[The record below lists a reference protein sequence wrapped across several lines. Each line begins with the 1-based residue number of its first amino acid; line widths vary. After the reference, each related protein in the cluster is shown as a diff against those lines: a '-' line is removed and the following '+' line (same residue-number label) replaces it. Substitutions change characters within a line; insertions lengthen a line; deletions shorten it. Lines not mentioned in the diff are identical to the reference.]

1 MTTPPLDIDES
12 MFEINGLELLW
23 LTVSFVAVVITANL
37 ITIISKKIVT
47 ERLNDK
53 QNNGPYTKNA
63 AYWIHAIVSRIAI
76 VVNTVATAIAIPLLL
91 IGTTWIGINFPHVF
105 FIAMCA
111 LMWIAS
117 LFFTQVFFIDTKLQ
131 DSDAQENDVLIDPHD
146 RHAINVYIGWILVN
160 VALDAVIWLAMSHPW
175 TTHY

>member
-12 MFEINGLELLW
+12 MFEINSLELLW
-23 LTVSFVAVVITANL
+23 LTVSFVTVVMTVNL
-37 ITIISKKIVT
+37 VTVISKKAIT
-47 ERLNDK
+47 KRLNGEQENEPHPK
-53 QNNGPYTKNA
+53 GV
-63 AYWIHAIVSRIAI
+63 AYWTHAIASRIAI
-76 VVNTVATAIAIPLLL
+76 VVNVVATTIAITLLL

-131 DSDAQENDVLIDPHD
+131 DSDAQENDTLIDPND
-146 RHAINVYIGWILVN
+146 RHAIDAYITWILVN
-160 VALDAVIWLAMSHPW
+160 VALDAFMWLVMSHPW

>member
-1 MTTPPLDIDES
+1 MLPYTPPL
-12 MFEINGLELLW
+12 W
-23 LTVSFVAVVITANL
+23 LTATFIAVVITANL

-53 QNNGPYTKNA
+53 QNNETYTKNA
-63 AYWIHAIVSRIAI
+63 AYWIHAIVSRITI
-76 VVNTVATAIAIPLLL
+76 VVNSIVAIVGTLLL
-91 IGTTWIGINFPHVF
+91 ITGTTWIGINFPHVF

-131 DSDAQENDVLIDPHD
+131 DSDAQENDTLIDPND
-146 RHAINVYIGWILVN
+146 RHAINAYIAWILGN
-160 VALDAVIWLAMSHPW
+160 ITFDVIMWLTINIQESVQ
-175 TTHY
+175 Y

>member
-1 MTTPPLDIDES
+1 MLPWTPP
-12 MFEINGLELLW
+12 LW
-23 LTVSFVAVVITANL
+23 LTVTFVAVVITANL

-76 VVNTVATAIAIPLLL
+76 VVNSIAEIVGTLLTL
-91 IGTTWIGINFPHVF
+91 TGTTWIGINFPHVF

-117 LFFTQVFFIDTKLQ
+117 LFFTQIFFIDTKLQ

-146 RHAINVYIGWILVN
+146 RHAINAYIAWILVN
-160 VALDAVIWLAMSHPW
+160 VALDAFMWLVMSHPW